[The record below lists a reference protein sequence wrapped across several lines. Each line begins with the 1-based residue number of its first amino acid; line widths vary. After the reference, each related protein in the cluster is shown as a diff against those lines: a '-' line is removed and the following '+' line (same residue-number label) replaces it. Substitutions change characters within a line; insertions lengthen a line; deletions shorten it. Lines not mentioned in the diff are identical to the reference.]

1 MSSADQAT
9 LTKRLLDTLMGAPV
23 AHALYVATKFGFAD
37 HLASEPKTSTE
48 LARLSNAHA
57 SSVLRLLRALAGSG
71 LFVELDD
78 GRFAN
83 TPLSE
88 LLRTD
93 TPNSMRN
100 NVLFLHH
107 DIMSSAWTKLGDTIG
122 TGKPSFDL
130 YYGEELW
137 QYLWKHPEVGAVFD
151 AGMTSLSTMYANA
164 VANAYDFEGIGTVCD
179 VGGGRGILLGTIL
192 TKYPRLRGILF
203 DQPQVVASVG
213 EGHDWA
219 PVKERC
225 QVVGGNFFESVPE
238 ADAYVLKSVIHD
250 WSDEDAV
257 RILKTVHKAA
267 KPGQTLLLFE
277 AIVQPGN
284 EPDDGKILDLF
295 MMVMTS
301 GGRERT
307 EKEFATILNAAG
319 FDLVRVIPTQSNKSI
334 LESRRR

>member
-1 MSSADQAT
+1 MTSADQAT
-9 LTKRLLDTLMGAPV
+9 LTKRLLDTLLEARI
-23 AHALYVATKFGFAD
+23 AHALYTATKFGFAD
-37 HLASEPKTSTE
+37 LLASEPKTSTE
-48 LARLSNAHA
+48 LAESSNTHA
-57 SSVLRLLRALAGSG
+57 PTVARLLRALAGSG
-71 LFVELDD
+71 FFAQLDD
-78 GRFAN
+78 GRFVN

-88 LLRTD
+88 LLRAD
-93 TPNSMRN
+93 GANSMRN
-100 NVLFLHH
+100 NVLFIND
-107 DIMSSAWTKLGDTIG
+107 DIMSQAWTKLPGTVQ

-130 YYGEELW
+130 HYGENIW
-137 QYLWKHPEVGAVFD
+137 QYLWKHPEAGAVFD
-151 AGMTSLSTMYANA
+151 AGMTSISSMYANA
-164 VANAYDFEGIGTVCD
+164 MANAYDFEGIGTICD

-192 TKYPRLRGILF
+192 AKYPHLRGILF

-213 EGHDWA
+213 QGHDWA
-219 PVKERC
+219 PVKDRC
-225 QVVGGNFFESVPE
+225 QVVGGSFFESVPE

-267 KPGQTLLLFE
+267 KPGQKLLVFD

-284 EPDDGKILDLF
+284 APDDGKVLDLF
-295 MMVMTS
+295 MLVMTT